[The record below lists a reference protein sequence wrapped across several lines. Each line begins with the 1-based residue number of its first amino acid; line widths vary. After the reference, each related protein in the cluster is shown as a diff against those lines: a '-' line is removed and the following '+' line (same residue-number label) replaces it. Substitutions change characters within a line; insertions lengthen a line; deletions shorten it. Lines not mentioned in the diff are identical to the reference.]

1 MIIRLSDR
9 VIEVDKRVTSVENDI
24 SVCNDKVE
32 KVTEDVNKRV
42 SDADSHVVKIE
53 RDINV
58 MTGHITKMKEDM
70 TITAKD
76 FTEKIYTVGGQAPEI
91 YLGNG

>member
-1 MIIRLSDR
+1 
-9 VIEVDKRVTSVENDI
+9 VEKEI
-24 SVCNDKVE
+24 SVCCDKVE
-32 KVTEDVNKRV
+32 KVTEDVKKRV

-58 MTGHITKMKEDM
+58 MTRHITKMKEDM

-76 FTEKIYTVGGQAPEI
+76 FTEKFTQF
-91 YLGNG
+91 